1 MNNTPQR
8 LRASLLGGALFL
20 SGALISAPTF
30 ALAPQNEE
38 PASNI
43 AASANATDND
53 EQSTKR
59 FAQWDVLKPP
69 FPLNTVNIKS
79 AEITW
84 ASLDVTPDGQHIVFD
99 TLGDI
104 FISAIDGGDAR
115 ALTQDFAWNIHPAVS
130 PDGTKI
136 AFISDRDGLSNVWI
150 MNIDGTELRQV
161 TTEKNNIIHSPK
173 WSPDGQYIVVT
184 KGIMSSRSIP
194 AGEIWMYHHTGG
206 TGLAIKERVNGLKDQ
221 KNIAD
226 PAFSHDGQYIY
237 YTQDVSSG
245 FRFSYNRDPLTSVF
259 AITRF
264 DRETGEEERFISGT
278 GGAVVPTP
286 SPDGRHIA
294 FIRRIQE
301 KTALFIKDLNTG
313 TETAVFKDL
322 ERDMQEGF
330 GSEGYF
336 SYFDWTPDSQQLV
349 FWTAGKIHRLTLK
362 DQSLTTLDINI
373 DSQLQYADAVR
384 FDVDVA
390 PDNFAVKML
399 RWSQK
404 SPDGKK
410 ALFQALGKLYIR
422 DLKSGKTKR
431 LTKQN
436 DHDEY
441 FPRYANDGKTI
452 VYTTWHDQELGAVR
466 IVSAKGGNVEVITQQ
481 PGHYVEPAFS
491 PDGEKVTYRKFTG
504 GYLLDPTYS
513 VEPGIYVYDL
523 DSEHTTRVSKQGMQ
537 PHFAGGNE
545 RVYFTEYVSGTPYS
559 ETQLSSVDLRG
570 EDKRT
575 HLYGADKVSEYR
587 LSHDKQWVAFVYQ
600 YNTYVVPFVEN
611 GKKITIS
618 PTMTSLPVTQISARA
633 GEYLN
638 WAPDN
643 QSLTWFHGPYLYEQ
657 SLANAFAFITETT
670 SDNTANKDENAAPIT
685 QGLKLSFSQSSKK
698 ANGYTAIVGG
708 NVITMR
714 DADNKQEVIDNG
726 VVLINGNIIEAVGPV
741 DGITIP
747 EDALIVNASGKT
759 VIPGLID
766 THAHGSQGR
775 NEIIPQQNWS
785 QFSNL
790 AFGVTTIHDPSND
803 TTEIFAAAELQRA
816 GLRVGPRVYSTGT
829 ILYGAEG
836 LGYKAIINDFEDAFF
851 HVQRLKDVGAISVKS
866 YNQPRRDQRQWVL
879 QAARE
884 LNMMVVPEGGG
895 KLQQNLSM
903 LVDGHTGLEHSLPI
917 ARGYND
923 LTKLWSA
930 TKFGY
935 TPTFV
940 VSYGGL
946 MGEEYWYDRTN
957 VWQNERLLRYT
968 PHTLLDRRSIRRP
981 TAPDEQYNHIEVA
994 KYAKTLRDNGVG
1006 VHIGAHGQREG
1017 LAAHWELWIMAQGGF
1032 TPWEALRGG
1041 TIDGARHLGMDKQ
1054 IGSIEVGKIADL
1066 AIIDGDVLADIKR
1079 SEYVS
1084 HTVLNG
1090 RVFAAANMQE
1100 LGSDITPKP
1109 FFFADDNSQFM
1120 PQATQLEV
1128 DAKAKN
1134 YHWVH

>member
-30 ALAPQNEE
+30 AQAPQNEE

-43 AASANATDND
+43 AASANSTDND

-59 FAQWDVLKPP
+59 FAQWDILKPP
-69 FPLNTVNIKS
+69 FPLNSVNIKS

-104 FISAIDGGDAR
+104 FISGIDGGDAR

-301 KTALFIKDLNTG
+301 KTALFIKDLSTG

-466 IVSAKGGNVEVITQQ
+466 IVSAKGGNGEVITQQ

>member
-1 MNNTPQR
+1 M
-8 LRASLLGGALFL
+8 
-20 SGALISAPTF
+20 
-30 ALAPQNEE
+30 
-38 PASNI
+38 
-43 AASANATDND
+43 
-53 EQSTKR
+53 
-59 FAQWDVLKPP
+59 
-69 FPLNTVNIKS
+69 
-79 AEITW
+79 
-84 ASLDVTPDGQHIVFD
+84 
-99 TLGDI
+99 
-104 FISAIDGGDAR
+104 
-115 ALTQDFAWNIHPAVS
+115 
-130 PDGTKI
+130 
-136 AFISDRDGLSNVWI
+136 
-150 MNIDGTELRQV
+150 
-161 TTEKNNIIHSPK
+161 
-173 WSPDGQYIVVT
+173 
-184 KGIMSSRSIP
+184 
-194 AGEIWMYHHTGG
+194 
-206 TGLAIKERVNGLKDQ
+206 
-221 KNIAD
+221 
-226 PAFSHDGQYIY
+226 
-237 YTQDVSSG
+237 
-245 FRFSYNRDPLTSVF
+245 F

-264 DRETGEEERFISGT
+264 DRATGEEERFISGT

-286 SPDGRHIA
+286 SPDGKHIA

-301 KTALFIKDLNTG
+301 KTALFIKNIATG

-336 SYFDWTPDSQQLV
+336 SYFDWTPDSEALV
-349 FWTAGKIHRLTLK
+349 FWTAGKIHRLQVS
-362 DQSLTTLDINI
+362 DQSLTTLNI
-373 DSQLQYADAVR
+373 HLNSQLQYADAVR

-390 PDNFAVKML
+390 PDSFNTKML

-404 SPDGKK
+404 SPDGKT
-410 ALFQALGKLYIR
+410 ALFQALGKLYVR

-431 LTKQN
+431 LTKQTE
-436 DHDEY
+436 HDEY
-441 FPRYANDGKTI
+441 YPRYSNDGKRI
-452 VYTTWHDQELGAVR
+452 VYTTWHDQELGSVR
-466 IVSAKGGNVEVITQQ
+466 IVSARGGKGKVITDQ
-481 PGHYVEPAFS
+481 PGHYVETAFS
-491 PDGEKVTYRKFTG
+491 SDGEWITYRKFTG

-513 VEPGIYVYDL
+513 VEPGLYVHNL
-523 DSEHTTRVSKQGMQ
+523 DDDSTRRVSKKGMQ
-537 PHFAGGNE
+537 PHFAGDNQ

-600 YNTYVVPFVEN
+600 YNTYVVPFVDN

-618 PTMTSLPVTQISARA
+618 PTMTALPVTQISARA

-657 SLANAFAFITETT
+657 SLAQAFEFVGST
-670 SDNTANKDENAAPIT
+670 NTDAPSKMSEPVTAGIN
-685 QGLKLSFSQSSKK
+685 LSFAHPSKK
-698 ANGYTAIVGG
+698 AQGYTAIIGG
-708 NVITMR
+708 NIVTMR
-714 DADNKQEVIDNG
+714 DADNKQEVISNG
-726 VVLINGNIIEAVGPV
+726 VVLIKDNIIEAVGSA

-747 EDALIVNASGKT
+747 EGALRIDARGQT

-836 LGYKAIINDFEDAFF
+836 LGYKAIINDFEDAYF

-917 ARGYND
+917 ARGYDD
-923 LTKLWSA
+923 LTQLWSA

-1041 TIDGARHLGMDKQ
+1041 TIDGARHLGMEQQ
-1054 IGSIEVGKIADL
+1054 IGSIEVGKVADIVL
-1066 AIIDGDVLADIKR
+1066 IEGDVLTDIKR

-1084 HTVLNG
+1084 HTIING
-1090 RVFAAANMQE
+1090 RVFVAETMQE
-1100 LGSDITPKP
+1100 LGKKSSPTP
-1109 FFFADDNSQFM
+1109 FFFNDDNSQFM

-1128 DAKAKN
+1128 DAKAGK